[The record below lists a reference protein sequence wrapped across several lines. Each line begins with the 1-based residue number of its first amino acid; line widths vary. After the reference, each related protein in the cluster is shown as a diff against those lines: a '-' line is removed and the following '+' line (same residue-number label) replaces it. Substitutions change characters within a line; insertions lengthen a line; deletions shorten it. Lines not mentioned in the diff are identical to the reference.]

1 MDVNHEQLRNK
12 EWVQCSMNCVE
23 VHDGPDGHHRGT
35 FIDTKSA
42 WLDANMPSA
51 FADGS
56 A

>member
-1 MDVNHEQLRNK
+1 MGKIGIYLYSVR
-12 EWVQCSMNCVE
+12 MNCVE
-23 VHDGPDGHHRGT
+23 VHDGPDGHRRGV